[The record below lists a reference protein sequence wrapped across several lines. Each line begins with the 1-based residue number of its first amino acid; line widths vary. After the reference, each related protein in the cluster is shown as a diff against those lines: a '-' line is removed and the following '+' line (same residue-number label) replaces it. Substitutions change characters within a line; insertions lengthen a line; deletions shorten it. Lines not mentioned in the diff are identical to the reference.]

1 MLRARAVGS
10 LRPPSQQLPVFQL
23 FDRGVEAATDFSM
36 TASAPDVLDRLEL
49 GGGCAG
55 AFALQLDG
63 EDLAAM
69 DRDYIRHAGTHAEAF
84 QNFRL
89 DARSP
94 TAVGRVKGEEVGRAA
109 HAQMIKHRAL
119 DDVLRA
125 VPSARRPWSF
135 AGGTSRLRAPWPQRP
150 CT

>member
-23 FDRGVEAATDFSM
+23 FDRGIEAATDFSM
-36 TASAPDVLDRLEL
+36 TASAPDIFDRLEL
-49 GGGCAG
+49 GGGCAA

-69 DRDYIRHAGTHAEAF
+69 DGDQITHAEAF

-94 TAVGRVKGEEVGRAA
+94 TAVGRVKGEDVGRAA
-109 HAQMIKHRAL
+109 HAQMI
-119 DDVLRA
+119 
-125 VPSARRPWSF
+125 
-135 AGGTSRLRAPWPQRP
+135 Q
-150 CT
+150 